1 MNEYNPNKTTW
12 LNPNIEY
19 LFDEDIIEY
28 DMKDAGFSLIKQ
40 YQLLPDSKIKELETL
55 EKGFE
60 RHKAI
65 GVLQKYDKIFSNSLL
80 NKFAE
85 ARSNFISANNISSN
99 DILSVKK
106 DAIFTL
112 KKCHRTKFDNIL
124 FSEKNIYSS
133 YIRFTE
139 ITNLEIY
146 YSANK
151 VDIKGMGDSAVNR
164 HRLYMLDFIK
174 SVISM
179 IELKDPRIKRYIS
192 NFVKDY
198 KTGNIDEI
206 FYLEFN
212 NKSKDFNIIFNY
224 KNIIIPLTKIVIKE
238 MS

>member
-19 LFDEDIIEY
+19 LFDDEIIEY

-40 YQLLPDSKIKELETL
+40 YRLLPDSKIKELEIL

-60 RHKAI
+60 RHRAI
-65 GVLQKYDKIFSNSLL
+65 GLLQRYDKMFSNSLL
-80 NKFAE
+80 SKFAE
-85 ARSNFISANNISSN
+85 MRANFISANNISNN

-112 KKCHRTKFDNIL
+112 KRCHKTKFDSIL

-146 YSANK
+146 YSSNK
-151 VDIKGMGDSAVNR
+151 VSIKGMSDSAVNR

-179 IELKDPRIKRYIS
+179 IELKDGRVKRYIN
-192 NFVKDY
+192 NFVKKY
-198 KTGNIDEI
+198 KTGNIDEV

-212 NKSKDFNIIFNY
+212 NKSKDFNIVFNY
-224 KNIIIPLTKIVIKE
+224 KNIIIPLTKIVLKE